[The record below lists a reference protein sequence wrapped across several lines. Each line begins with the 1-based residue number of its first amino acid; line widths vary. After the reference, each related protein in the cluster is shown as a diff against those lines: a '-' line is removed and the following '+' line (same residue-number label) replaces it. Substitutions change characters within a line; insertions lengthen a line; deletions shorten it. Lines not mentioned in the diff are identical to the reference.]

1 MLGNFRPAR
10 PAEELAAA
18 KDTTSRRNEMQG
30 NPSDPIQL
38 VRRPIMP
45 GMTRSLVI
53 RIVEF
58 CTRYPWPILVGAAVI
73 TVAAGFYAVDRFAIT
88 TNVKQPALQQAS
100 VARTQNPVRKRLF

>member
-1 MLGNFRPAR
+1 
-10 PAEELAAA
+10 
-18 KDTTSRRNEMQG
+18 
-30 NPSDPIQL
+30 
-38 VRRPIMP
+38 MP